1 MEPKSNDN
9 ARDLQG
15 YRLGALLCFYGLI
28 IFFAISAYLALPSP
42 SFSIL
47 VIWLIQIIPLLLFAP
62 GLHLN
67 IMRSNIWLSIVSLL
81 YFTHGVLVAFD
92 PERTLAGLIEISLC
106 IGLFSCLTFLVKR
119 HQDHNKITT

>member
-1 MEPKSNDN
+1 MEFEPNKHSSK
-9 ARDLQG
+9 LQG
-15 YRLGALLCFYGLI
+15 YRFGAMLCFYCL
-28 IFFAISAYLALPSP
+28 IFFFAVSTYLALTSLN
-42 SFSIL
+42 FSVL

-67 IMRSNIWLSIVSLL
+67 MMRSNIWLSIVCLL

-106 IGLFSCLTFLVKR
+106 IGLFSCLTLWVKR
-119 HQDHNKITT
+119 HQDSNKA